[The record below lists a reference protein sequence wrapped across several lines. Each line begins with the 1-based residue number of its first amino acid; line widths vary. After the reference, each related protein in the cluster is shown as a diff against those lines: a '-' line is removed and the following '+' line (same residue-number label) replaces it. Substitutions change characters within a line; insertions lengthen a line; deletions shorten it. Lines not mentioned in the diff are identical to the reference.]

1 MKLCVL
7 EAQPLLGDDLAPAP
21 LLALADDVLLFD
33 QTAPADVLARL
44 DGARVAVTNKVRLGA
59 EQFSALPQLGCVSV
73 LATGYDAID
82 VAAARAHGVVVCN
95 VRGYSTPSTA
105 QHALALLLE
114 LTNQVGEHA
123 RQVAAGEWARRG
135 IWSYS
140 ATPLFELDG
149 KTVLIIG
156 MGAIGSRMARFCEAL
171 GMRVLA
177 GSARRKDELFALLPQ
192 ADVVSLHC
200 PLSDNSRALVNE
212 AFLSSLKPGALL
224 VNVARGPIVVEEAI
238 VAALKSGQLG
248 GYGADVTATEPPPT
262 DSSLL
267 SAPNCLL
274 TPHNAWASGASRARL
289 LDETIANIRAYLAR
303 EPRNV
308 VS

>member
-7 EAQPLLGDDLAPAP
+7 EAQPLLGDDLDPAP
-21 LLALADDVLLFD
+21 LLALADDALLFD
-33 QTAPADVLARL
+33 QTSPNEVLARL
-44 DGARVAVTNKVRLGA
+44 EGALVAVTNKARLGEA
-59 EQFSALPQLGCVSV
+59 QFAALPQLGCVSV

-114 LTNQVGEHA
+114 LTNRVGEHA
-123 RQVAAGEWARRG
+123 RQVTTGEWARRG
-135 IWSYS
+135 IWSYAS
-140 ATPLFELDG
+140 MPLIELDG

-156 MGAIGSRMARFCEAL
+156 MGAIGSRMAHFCAAL
-171 GMRVLA
+171 GMRILA
-177 GSARRKDELFALLPQ
+177 GSARRKDELLSLLPQ

-200 PLSDNSRALVNE
+200 PLSDSSRALVDE
-212 AFLSSLKPGALL
+212 AFLSALKPGAFLI
-224 VNVARGPIVVEEAI
+224 NVARGPIVVEEAV
-238 VAALKSGQLG
+238 VAALKSGRLG
-248 GYGADVTATEPPPT
+248 GYGADVTATEPPPG
-262 DSSLL
+262 DSPLL

-289 LDETIANIRAYLAR
+289 LAETIANIRAYLAGD
-303 EPRNV
+303 PRNV